1 MLLDNL
7 ITHLQELREI
17 TGGKVQVKAHLE
29 TESCNIEDFNL
40 TVLRTEE
47 GISIRNF

>member
-17 TGGKVQVKAHLE
+17 TGGKVQVHVNVL
-29 TESCNIEDFNL
+29 NEDCGIITNDL
-40 TVLRTEE
+40 TILRTED